1 MIMDKIG
8 LNIGTL
14 SKCCLNCKYSKE
26 AFYDLFV
33 RCIYHRFYPF
43 KQFVCNNYGNNRTDI

>member
-14 SKCCLNCKYSKE
+14 NKCCLDCKYSKE
-26 AFYDLFV
+26 EFYGPFV
-33 RCIYHRFYPF
+33 RCVYHRFYPF
-43 KQFVCNNYGNNRTDI
+43 KQFVCNNYE

>member
-8 LNIGTL
+8 LNIGTMN
-14 SKCCLNCKYSKE
+14 KCCLNCKYSKK

-33 RCIYHRFYPF
+33 RCVYHRFYPF
-43 KQFVCNNYGNNRTDI
+43 KQFVCNNYE

>member
-1 MIMDKIG
+1 MDNIG

-14 SKCCLNCKYSKE
+14 NKCCSNCKFAKQ
-26 AFYDLFV
+26 AFDSQFV

-43 KQFVCNNYGNNRTDI
+43 KQFVCNNHE